1 MIWSANSRALICLP
15 FYWFSCFASKK
26 LAVIHDFRFNIINM
40 TLCHCHHAHGRKF
53 KRPSTIELSDFG
65 CFIIVACGITVLQQ
79 IGLAI
84 LCFHSCIIHIS
95 FWFWSLI
102 RFYFLYWNLCY
113 AHSPSFFVVLDIS
126 LIYHIIRGQATIKL
140 YVIYNVL
147 EVSIN

>member
-26 LAVIHDFRFNIINM
+26 LVVIHDFQFNIINM

-95 FWFWSLI
+95 FWYWLLI
-102 RFYFLYWNLCY
+102 RFCFLYWNLCY
-113 AHSPSFFVVLDIS
+113 AHELSFFVVLDIS